1 MTFRQRE
8 MIREDPPF
16 PSPSSAP
23 EDVMETAEIKKPTLM
38 RVSACPPRRMVSG
51 LLLNSPISCYGMAR
65 QMPVPISMITAHII
79 RVIS

>member
-23 EDVMETAEIKKPTLM
+23 EDVMETAEIQKAHADACQRL
-38 RVSACPPRRMVSG
+38 SAKTDG
-51 LLLNSPISCYGMAR
+51 LLIAAEQSDQLFRNGKADAGF
-65 QMPVPISMITAHII
+65 Q
-79 RVIS
+79 